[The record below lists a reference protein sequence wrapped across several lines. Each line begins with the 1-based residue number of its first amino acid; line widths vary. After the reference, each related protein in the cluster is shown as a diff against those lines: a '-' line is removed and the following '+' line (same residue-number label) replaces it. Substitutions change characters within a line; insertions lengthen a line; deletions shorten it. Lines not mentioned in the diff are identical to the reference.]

1 MFNKI
6 DELKRETAE
15 LQMQAEI
22 KKNLLESDKRYG
34 KPTME
39 AMAKLSGQI
48 LQNEEKLA
56 KLKSLDK
63 PSEKLSL
70 EKQIE

>member
-63 PSEKLSL
+63 TSYKLSL